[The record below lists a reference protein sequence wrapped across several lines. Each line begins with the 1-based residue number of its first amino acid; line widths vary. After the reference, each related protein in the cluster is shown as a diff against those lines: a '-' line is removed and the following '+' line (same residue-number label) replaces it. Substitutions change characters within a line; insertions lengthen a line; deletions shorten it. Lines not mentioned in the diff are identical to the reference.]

1 MVAGIEQRSVVLRA
15 TENEEIKMA
24 ETVLRKYITVQ
35 FAVSSPIGEK
45 TIRIEKDEVNACL
58 SDTGVI
64 HQANEVLRQAGS
76 QVRICGSV
84 EKSDGTWDNFII

>member
-1 MVAGIEQRSVVLRA
+1 
-15 TENEEIKMA
+15 MA
-24 ETVLRKYITVQ
+24 ENVLRKYITVQ

-45 TIRIEKDEVNACL
+45 TIRIEKDEVNGCL

-64 HQANEVLRQAGS
+64 HDANEILRKAGS

-84 EKSDGTWDNFII
+84 EKADGTWDNFII